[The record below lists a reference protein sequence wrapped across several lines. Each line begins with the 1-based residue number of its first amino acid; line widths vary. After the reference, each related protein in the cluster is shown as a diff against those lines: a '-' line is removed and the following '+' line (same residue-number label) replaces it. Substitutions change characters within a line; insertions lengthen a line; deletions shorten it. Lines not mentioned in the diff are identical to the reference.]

1 MTPDK
6 PMDPKVPEC
15 VGFYLYG
22 AGYYSRDENTLGLVT
37 GQQSPPHFC
46 LTCVARERC
55 ENEHERRVR
64 DKLPEMAEQFD
75 RLMAEALRRDI
86 PVTLAA
92 VMIGKEG
99 KDPYALVA
107 VENFNL
113 GHAHRGSIAGPLV
126 Q

>member
-1 MTPDK
+1 MSK

-37 GQQSPPHFC
+37 GRKSPPHFC
-46 LTCVARERC
+46 LSCVARERC

-64 DKLPEMAEQFD
+64 EKLPEMAEEFD
-75 RLMAEALRRDI
+75 RLMTEAQRRGV
-86 PVTLAA
+86 PPTLAA
-92 VMIGKEG
+92 VAIGQRG
-99 KDPYALVA
+99 KDPYALMA
-107 VENFNL
+107 VENFKL
-113 GHAHRGSIAGPLV
+113 GHAHRGSVAGPLS